1 MISTKNNGIEVPVE
15 LNRILLLMESDA
27 GAGVSIISR
36 ETYNRHSKETPLQ
49 PSNTRLQTKTRHCV
63 QVFGQFLVQFKNQN
77 NKLTMALCHSL

>member
-36 ETYNRHSKETPLQ
+36 ETYNRHSKETPL
-49 PSNTRLQTKTRHCV
+49 
-63 QVFGQFLVQFKNQN
+63 
-77 NKLTMALCHSL
+77 